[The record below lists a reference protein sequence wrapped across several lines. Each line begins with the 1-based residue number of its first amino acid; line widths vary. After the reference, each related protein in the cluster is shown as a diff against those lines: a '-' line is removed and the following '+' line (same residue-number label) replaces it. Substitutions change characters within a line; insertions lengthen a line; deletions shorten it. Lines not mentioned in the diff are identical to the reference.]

1 MRRDERGQVTA
12 FVVTM
17 TAALLL
23 MAGLVLDG
31 GETLAAQ
38 RQAIN
43 EAEAAARAGAQA
55 IDLPTYRAGGPF
67 QLNPAQA
74 RADALAY
81 LAATGHPGDVTI
93 TANQIN
99 VVVHITVP
107 MRILGLAGLGSRT
120 VTGRGTAQAEHGV
133 QAPEP

>member
-1 MRRDERGQVTA
+1 MTRDQRGQVTA

-31 GETLAAQ
+31 GETLGAQ

-67 QLNPAQA
+67 QLNSAQA
-74 RADALAY
+74 RFDALNY
-81 LAATGHPGDVTI
+81 LAATGHQGDVIVTG
-93 TANQIN
+93 NQVAVI
-99 VVVHITVP
+99 VHITVP
-107 MRILGLAGLGSRT
+107 MRILGLAGL
-120 VTGRGTAQAEHGV
+120 
-133 QAPEP
+133 

>member
-1 MRRDERGQVTA
+1 MKRDERGQVTA

-23 MAGLVLDG
+23 MSGLVLDG

-55 IDLPTYRAGGPF
+55 INLPAYRAGGPL
-67 QLNPAQA
+67 QLDPTQA
-74 RADALAY
+74 RAAALAY
-81 LAATGHPGDVTI
+81 LTATGHQGDVIVTGD
-93 TANQIN
+93 Q
-99 VVVHITVP
+99 VFVSVHISVP
-107 MRILGLAGLGSRT
+107 MRILGLAGLGTRH
-120 VTGRGTAQAEHGV
+120 VTGHGTATAEHGV
-133 QAPEP
+133 EGPEP